1 MIEAVVLADI
11 ARSWYALHYRDTI
24 GLALS
29 LEQKRDLARRISEL
43 ASYEPL
49 ALTDK
54 DYAELF
60 PELEDLVHVPVNG
73 LYLAAILEGLAS
85 DLVKGSARGGAMKRE
100 NGPLHARRGP

>member
-11 ARSWYALHYRDTI
+11 ARSWYLEHYREAI
-24 GLALS
+24 GPALT

-43 ASYEPL
+43 ALYEPL

-54 DYAELF
+54 DYARLF

-85 DLVKGSARGGAMKRE
+85 DLMGQEGPDSPLDARKR
-100 NGPLHARRGP
+100 P